1 MYLNVISFK
10 NGKTLQFQSVVPY
23 SVDKV
28 KEPTPADQYGDWN
41 LVTDEVNGQT
51 LSFRGSEIVTIASI
65 EVKENREQRRNKYQ
79 AKSNKGKKPGLSVGV
94 TKE

>member
-28 KEPTPADQYGDWN
+28 KEPTPEDHYGDWN

-79 AKSNKGKKPGLSVGV
+79 AKGNKGKKPGLSVGV

>member
-28 KEPTPADQYGDWN
+28 KEPSPADQYGDWN
-41 LVTDEVNGQT
+41 LVTDEVNGQI
-51 LSFRGSEIVTIASI
+51 LSFRGTEIVTIATAP
-65 EVKENREQRRNKYQ
+65 VKENRQ
-79 AKSNKGKKPGLSVGV
+79 AKRDKSKRSGKGLTTKV
-94 TKE
+94 TTE

>member
-28 KEPTPADQYGDWN
+28 KEPSPADQYGDWN

-65 EVKENREQRRNKYQ
+65 EVKENREQRRGGRNQGNK
-79 AKSNKGKKPGLSVGV
+79 NRKPAISTGRV
-94 TKE
+94 TE

>member
-28 KEPTPADQYGDWN
+28 KEPSPADQYGDWN

-65 EVKENREQRRNKYQ
+65 EVKENRQVKRD
-79 AKSNKGKKPGLSVGV
+79 KSKRSGKGLTTKV
-94 TKE
+94 TTE

>member
-1 MYLNVISFK
+1 MYLNVVSFK

-28 KEPTPADQYGDWN
+28 KEPSPADLYGDWN

-65 EVKENREQRRNKYQ
+65 EVKENREQRRGGRNRGNK
-79 AKSNKGKKPGLSVGV
+79 NRKPAISTGRV
-94 TKE
+94 TE